1 MNKRV
6 KHHYFK
12 CIYKIC
18 YRYDY
23 ASYRCVYVR
32 LAHLGTIKPFQIESP
47 RLNNYKSAGSQIS
60 QKQKMIHNKTT
71 HWTLT
76 GCSIS
81 EWTVL
86 DKDLHKGKRLFYKC
100 WFTMVTYTQEVGD
113 DVGWKLWMLGRA
125 TRPLKGQHNLLFKSI
140 LYTSTA

>member
-1 MNKRV
+1 MIMLHIDV
-6 KHHYFK
+6 
-12 CIYKIC
+12 C
-18 YRYDY
+18 
-23 ASYRCVYVR
+23 AR

-47 RLNNYKSAGSQIS
+47 KLNNYKSAGSQIT
-60 QKQKMIHNKTT
+60 QKQKMIHNTTKTT

-100 WFTMVTYTQEVGD
+100 
-113 DVGWKLWMLGRA
+113 
-125 TRPLKGQHNLLFKSI
+125 
-140 LYTSTA
+140 